1 MKLNQNYLIR
11 SGKII
16 NEGSSEVK
24 DIFIKNGRIEKIE
37 HEIAV
42 RENHQ
47 EINVEGKIV
56 LPGAID
62 DQVHF
67 REPGLTHKA
76 DIFTESRA
84 AVAGGITSFMEMPN
98 VIPQTVTQELLAAK
112 YKLGAEKSLANYS
125 FYMGTTN
132 DNLDELLK
140 TDIRSVCGIKIFMGS
155 STGNM
160 LVDDEKVLERI
171 FSEAPLL
178 IATHCEDEMTVRNN
192 QEAYVKK
199 YGDAV
204 PFEMHPLIRSEEACY
219 LSSSYAVGLAK
230 KHNTRLHILHIST
243 GKETG
248 LFSNDKPLKEK
259 RITSEACIH
268 HLWFSDQDYKEKGAF
283 IKWNPAVKTS
293 KDRDAIWKAL
303 LDDRIDVI
311 ATDHAPHTLEEKQNV
326 YTKAPSGGPLVQH
339 SMVAMLDFYHEGKI
353 SLERIA
359 EKMSH
364 APAEC
369 FQVLERGY
377 LREGYHA
384 DIVIA
389 DLNKPWTVSKENVLS
404 KCGWSPFEGHQF
416 KSSIEKVFVSGH
428 LAFDEGKIHDSILGQ
443 RMMFDR

>member
-1 MKLNQNYLIR
+1 MSQRYLIKA
-11 SGKII
+11 GKVI
-16 NEGSSEVK
+16 NEGTSGVK
-24 DIFIKNGRIEKIE
+24 DIFIKNGRIEKIGGE
-37 HEIAV
+37 LTV
-42 RENHQ
+42 DENHK
-47 EINVEGKIV
+47 EVVAEGKVI

-112 YKLGAEKSLANYS
+112 YQLGAEKSLANYS
-125 FYMGTTN
+125 FFMGTTN

-160 LVDDEKVLERI
+160 LVDDEKVLEQI
-171 FSEAPLL
+171 FNEAPLL

-192 QEAYVKK
+192 QEAYVRK
-199 YGDAV
+199 YGDDI
-204 PFEMHPLIRSEEACY
+204 PFEMHPLIRSAEACY

-243 GKETG
+243 GKETR
-248 LFSNDKPLKEK
+248 LFSNDRPLKEK

-268 HLWFSDQDYKEKGAF
+268 HLWFSDTDYKEKGAF

-293 KDRDAIWKAL
+293 ADREAIWKAL

-311 ATDHAPHTLEEKQNV
+311 ATDHAPHTLAEKQNP

-369 FQVLERGY
+369 FQVSERGY
-377 LREGYHA
+377 IKEGYHS
-384 DIVIA
+384 DLVIA
-389 DLNKPWTVSKENVLS
+389 NLNNPWTVSKENIRS
-404 KCGWSPFEGHQF
+404 KCGWSPFEGHEF

-428 LAFDEGKIHDSILGQ
+428 LAYSDGSINDAVLGE
-443 RMMFDR
+443 RLMFDR

>member
-1 MKLNQNYLIR
+1 MKVNQSYLIKA
-11 SGKII
+11 GKVI
-16 NEGSSEVK
+16 NEGVSEAK
-24 DIFIKNGRIEKIE
+24 DIFIKNGRIEKIDQQ
-37 HEIAV
+37 ITV
-42 RENHQ
+42 SENHL
-47 EINVEGKIV
+47 EINAEEKVV

-98 VIPQTVTQELLAAK
+98 VIPQTVTQDLLAAK
-112 YKLGAEKSLANYS
+112 YQLGAQKSLANYS

-248 LFSNDKPLKEK
+248 LFSNDKPLKK
-259 RITSEACIH
+259 RGSPLRPVSTTCG
-268 HLWFSDQDYKEKGAF
+268 FRTRT
-283 IKWNPAVKTS
+283 IKK
-293 KDRDAIWKAL
+293 K
-303 LDDRIDVI
+303 
-311 ATDHAPHTLEEKQNV
+311 
-326 YTKAPSGGPLVQH
+326 GPL
-339 SMVAMLDFYHEGKI
+339 SNGTL
-353 SLERIA
+353 
-359 EKMSH
+359 
-364 APAEC
+364 P
-369 FQVLERGY
+369 
-377 LREGYHA
+377 
-384 DIVIA
+384 
-389 DLNKPWTVSKENVLS
+389 
-404 KCGWSPFEGHQF
+404 
-416 KSSIEKVFVSGH
+416 
-428 LAFDEGKIHDSILGQ
+428 
-443 RMMFDR
+443 